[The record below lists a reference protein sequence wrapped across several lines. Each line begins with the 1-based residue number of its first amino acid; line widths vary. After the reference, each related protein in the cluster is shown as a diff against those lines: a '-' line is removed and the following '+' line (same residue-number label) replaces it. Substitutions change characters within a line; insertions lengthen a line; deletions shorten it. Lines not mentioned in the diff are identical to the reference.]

1 MQNSWKI
8 RFVFAI
14 LSLSLAAYL
23 LIPSAVYFS
32 LSPTELSEVRR
43 DRDAFS
49 RYVPSWAPTNH
60 IVPGLDLQGG
70 IHIVLGVDLD
80 KAISDKLGRIGSR
93 VKKLAEE
100 EKIAVTSF
108 STTKGAGDA
117 DHLELQFA
125 DSASLTAF
133 KSKILD
139 KFSELVIAHETDNS
153 MSLALDHRFIASVHQ
168 DTVGQT
174 MNTLRNR
181 IDKLGVTEPSI
192 ARRGDDQVQIQLP
205 GLSDPKR
212 ARLILGR
219 TAQLQFQLAND
230 DTTFL
235 QELKDIPEYAKV
247 VASAYGKPNNSSGK
261 DIFLSFPTEK
271 LEAIKTYLT
280 GKVPAGNTIA
290 FGQPSADGKMLRTYT
305 LFEKVELTGDD
316 LVDAR
321 VSMGSETDPRPSV
334 GLTMSPTGAMLFDEL
349 SARSIGKRLAIV
361 LEDKVDSAPVIQTRI
376 SGGNANITMGGART
390 KQEMLTDANDL
401 ALVLKAGALPAA
413 VTFREERSVGPS
425 LGADSVKAGKFAFM
439 VSGLLVGLFMII
451 YYRFAGLVSVIGLVF
466 NMTFVLAVLSWLGAT
481 ITLPGIAGL
490 ALTIGMA
497 VDANVIIN
505 ERIRE
510 ELRAGKMPRSAIR
523 AGYDAA
529 LSAVMDA
536 NITTFIAGL
545 VLWQYGTGPVQN
557 FATMLLI
564 GTITSVVTAVL
575 ITRIFFDM
583 ATSNNPST
591 LSI

>member
-1 MQNSWKI
+1 MQDSWKL
-8 RFVFAI
+8 RFIFA
-14 LSLSLAAYL
+14 LTFLGLAIYL
-23 LIPSAVYFS
+23 LYPSVIYFS
-32 LSPTELSEVRR
+32 LDEKQLTEVRR

-49 RYVPSWAPTNH
+49 RYVPGWLPQSH

-80 KAISDKLGRIGSR
+80 KAISDKLGRMAGRLKKQAEDDSIG
-93 VKKLAEE
+93 VKSFA
-100 EKIAVTSF
+100 TSK
-108 STTKGAGDA
+108 SQDSGDRI
-117 DHLELQFA
+117 DIVFA
-125 DSASLTAF
+125 DNAALSSF
-133 KSKILD
+133 KEKVLD
-139 KFSELVIAHETDNS
+139 KFGELDVASESDA
-153 MSLALDHRFIASVHQ
+153 SLSLMLNRKFVASVEQ

-174 MNTLRNR
+174 MSTLRSR

-192 ARRGDDQVQIQLP
+192 ARRGDDQIQIQLP
-205 GLSDPKR
+205 GFDDPER
-212 ARLILGR
+212 ARSILGR
-219 TAQLQFQLAND
+219 TAQLQFLLAND
-230 DTTFL
+230 ESEFL
-235 QELKDIPEYAKV
+235 KELKDLPEYAKLV
-247 VASAYGKPNNSSGK
+247 TSSYGKPNNRSGK
-261 DIFLSFPTEK
+261 DIYLLVPTEK
-271 LEAIKTYLT
+271 IDSLKSYLT
-280 GKVPAGNTIA
+280 TKVPAGLLIA
-290 FGQPSADGKMLRTYT
+290 FGGESADGSQFRTFT
-305 LFEKVELTGDD
+305 LNEKVELTGDD

-321 VSMGSETDPRPSV
+321 VTMGSSTDPRPSV
-334 GLTMSPTGAMLFDEL
+334 SLTMSPTGAVLFDEMA
-349 SARSIGKRLAIV
+349 ARSLGMRLAIV
-361 LEDKVDSAPVIQTRI
+361 LEDKVDSAPVLQTTKFGGSASI
-376 SGGNANITMGGART
+376 SMGGART
-390 KQEMLTDANDL
+390 RQEMLKDANDL

-425 LGADSVKAGKFAFM
+425 LGADSIKAGKFAFM
-439 VSGLLVGLFMII
+439 LSGILVALFMMF
-451 YYRFAGLVSVIGLVF
+451 YYRFAGIVSVIGLFF
-466 NMTFVLAVLSWLGAT
+466 NMTFVLAILSWLGAT

-490 ALTIGMA
+490 ALTMGMA

-564 GTITSVVTAVL
+564 GTITSVITAVL

-583 ATSNNPST
+583 ATRNSPTT